1 MIYDWTDSYYR
12 YLHEFLLEE
21 IARRY
26 DLSYLGPTVE
36 FAMGYNLQISPNWDA
51 HLLFGLYSLVIRIA
65 MVQMAH
71 RHK

>member
-26 DLSYLGPTVE
+26 DLSYLGPMVE
-36 FAMGYNLQISPNWDA
+36 FAMGYNLQIGMPIFYLDYTLW
-51 HLLFGLYSLVIRIA
+51 LLA
-65 MVQMAH
+65 
-71 RHK
+71 